1 MNTPPSPPRILPD
14 LVCFSHLRWDFVYQ
28 RPQHLMSRFAR
39 ERRVFFIEEPVF
51 EPVAAGTL
59 RVERRKEGVDVVVP
73 VLPDGLSAREAIL
86 AQETLIADF
95 LDARCD
101 RPTFW
106 FQTPMAVS
114 FAPIDRAGVVIYDCM
129 DELSSFKDAP
139 PALAF
144 NEKQLLGTADLVF
157 TGGRALYEA
166 KRGKHRSVHCFPSG
180 IDTKHFGRARDHR
193 RSALRSIQRGG
204 DSAPRAGFA
213 GVVDERM
220 DVELL
225 DAVAALLPH
234 VRFDIIGPVVK
245 IDPALLP
252 QRENIHYLGMQ
263 DYAVLPELMAQWD
276 VAIMPFACNE
286 ATRFI
291 SPTKTPEYLAAG
303 LPVVSTG
310 IRDVVARYG
319 EPGLVSIADEA
330 ASFARALEAAIPMRD
345 DASRLRAVDVAL
357 KDSSWE
363 GTWQRMA
370 ALERQVLK
378 LATHSKQAAEA
389 Q

>member
-1 MNTPPSPPRILPD
+1 
-14 LVCFSHLRWDFVYQ
+14 
-28 RPQHLMSRFAR
+28 MSRFAR

-51 EPVAAGTL
+51 ESVATGTL
-59 RVERRKEGVDVVVP
+59 RVERRTEGLEIVVP
-73 VLPDGLSAREAIL
+73 VLPDGLSAREVIF
-86 AQETLIADF
+86 AQESLIADF
-95 LDARCD
+95 LDERCE

-180 IDTKHFGRARDHR
+180 IDTKHFGRARDLR
-193 RSALRSIQRGG
+193 RSALRSAQRAGE
-204 DSAPRAGFA
+204 SAPRAGFA

-234 VRFDIIGPVVK
+234 VQFDIIGPVVK

-252 QRENIHYLGMQ
+252 QRENIRYLGMQ

-303 LPVVSTG
+303 LPVVSTS
-310 IRDVVARYG
+310 IRDVVVRYG
-319 EPGLVSIADEA
+319 DPGLVSIADDA
-330 ASFARALEAAIPMRD
+330 ASFARALEAAIPERD

-378 LATHSKQAAEA
+378 VATHSKQAAEA